1 MKLVML
7 GAPGA
12 GKGTQAVKIAAE
24 LKIPHISTGD
34 IFRKNLKEGTPVG
47 LKAKA
52 YIDKGQLV
60 PDEVTCEIVKLRL
73 EEKDCE
79 GGFLLDGFP
88 RNIFQAEALDKI
100 CSIDKVVNLDVD
112 LKALADRLTGRRVC
126 DKCGESYHIT
136 TKKDSVCDKCGGSL
150 YQRAD
155 DTLET
160 VESRLKVYTESTQP
174 LIEYYQK
181 QGKLISVDGMKSIEE
196 VFGSV
201 MKAFK

>member
-1 MKLVML
+1 MKLILL

-12 GKGTQAVKIAAE
+12 GKGTQAVKIAA
-24 LKIPHISTGD
+24 LCNIPHISTGD

-60 PDEVTCEIVKLRL
+60 PDEVTCEIVELRL
-73 EEKDCE
+73 KEDDCKN
-79 GGFLLDGFP
+79 GFLLDGFP
-88 RNIFQAEALDKI
+88 RNLAQAKALDKI
-100 CSIDKVVNLDVD
+100 TAIDKVINLDVD

-126 DKCGESYHIT
+126 DKCGESYHISM
-136 TKKDSVCDKCGGSL
+136 KKDAVCDKCGGNL

-160 VESRLKVYTESTQP
+160 VSSRLEVYANSTAP
-174 LIEYYQK
+174 LIEYYTEK
-181 QGKLISVDGMKSIEE
+181 GVLVSVDGMQSIDG
-196 VFGSV
+196 VFEDV
-201 MKAFK
+201 KKALK